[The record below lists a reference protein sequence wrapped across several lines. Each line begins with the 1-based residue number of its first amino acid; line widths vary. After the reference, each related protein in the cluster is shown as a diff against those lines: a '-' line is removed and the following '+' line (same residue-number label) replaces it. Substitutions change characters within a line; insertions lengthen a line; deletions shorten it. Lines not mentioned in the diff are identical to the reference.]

1 MTVRCKLNVNCKSKI
16 VNLLTVQMI
25 ANFKQNLV
33 NFNLTNNNLFGNE
46 KKQST
51 IVDTLELQDIKI
63 QRYTNEFWTAKQRQ
77 GNSIHEIS
85 YRACFKPQL
94 PEFFIKKLSKE
105 GDFVYD
111 PFLGRGT
118 TIIEAGLLNRQV
130 IGNDINPLSRFL
142 SEARF
147 LIPNLHNL
155 KKELDLIPINYDLKA
170 DIDLS
175 MFYHQK
181 TESEIVSLKNYI
193 LEKESNDNLSDLD
206 KWIRMVATN
215 RLTGH
220 SKGFFSV
227 YTMPPNQAVSQKR
240 QIKINEKN
248 NNTPEYRNIK
258 EIILRKSK
266 TLIKD
271 INENKKVGLKNIH
284 KTAIFLNND
293 ARATKK
299 IPDNFVQLTVTSPPF
314 LDVIQYSQDN
324 WLRSWFNGIDTEKI
338 EKKITMSKT
347 IEQWTTVMQDVFNE
361 LFRIT
366 KKNGFVAFEVGE
378 VKNGKIKLDEYVV
391 PMGLKSGFNLIGI
404 IINEQEFTKTAN
416 IWGVNNNKKGTNSN
430 RIVLFQKL

>member
-1 MTVRCKLNVNCKSKI
+1 
-16 VNLLTVQMI
+16 MI